1 MKNLVI
7 IFVFIT
13 SFSVL
18 RSQDY
23 IIKKHVF
30 GSSAQ
35 TASNSNHVFK
45 STVGQSTAGY
55 AENEDIKLFSGFW
68 EFQAETISLHSIN
81 LIAGWNMISTYL
93 APTDAS
99 VEMIFAQI
107 VDDIVIVKNN
117 IGQIYYPEFGIN
129 DIGDWSIYEGYQV
142 YTNQSSTLEISGQV
156 ISPQDTPIDLG
167 IGWSIVPFLRSG
179 PMNIEQAMETLTDDE
194 ALVIA
199 KDNLGQ
205 IYFPAFGINDI
216 GNMLP
221 GQGYQVYLIKTG
233 TLTYP

>member
-1 MKNLVI
+1 
-7 IFVFIT
+7 
-13 SFSVL
+13 
-18 RSQDY
+18 
-23 IIKKHVF
+23 
-30 GSSAQ
+30 
-35 TASNSNHVFK
+35 
-45 STVGQSTAGY
+45 
-55 AENEDIKLFSGFW
+55 
-68 EFQAETISLHSIN
+68 
-81 LIAGWNMISTYL
+81 MISTYL
-93 APTDAS
+93 MPTNSS
-99 VEMIFAQI
+99 VEVIFSQI

-129 DIGDWSIYEGYQV
+129 DIGDWNIYEGYQV
-142 YTNQSSTLEISGQV
+142 YTTQANTLEIIGQL
-156 ISPQDTPIDLG
+156 ISPQDTPIDLD
-167 IGWSIVPFLRSG
+167 IGWSIVPYLRSG
-179 PMNIEQAMETLTDDE
+179 AMNIEQAMVTLTDDE